1 MNRTSDVSY
10 HVIKITCIGD
20 EDATVAHVDFV
31 LNNDEYFTAGSSR
44 RSPEDKDDAE
54 IGYKLAMGRAFRL
67 LGRELL
73 KDGNK
78 AVKRAAKQRAA
89 QQAASDA
96 AKAKRDAARAER
108 EAQQAAQP
116 VEPTPQ
122 PSKKSKKTTKK
133 TKLSANA
140 N

>member
-78 AVKRAAKQRAA
+78 AVKKAAKQRAA

-96 AKAKRDAARAER
+96 AKAKRDAARAEHS
-108 EAQQAAQP
+108 QKP
-116 VEPTPQ
+116 IPPK
-122 PSKKSKKTTKK
+122 PSKKKAAKTAKDK
-133 TKLSANA
+133 TKLSSNA
-140 N
+140 D